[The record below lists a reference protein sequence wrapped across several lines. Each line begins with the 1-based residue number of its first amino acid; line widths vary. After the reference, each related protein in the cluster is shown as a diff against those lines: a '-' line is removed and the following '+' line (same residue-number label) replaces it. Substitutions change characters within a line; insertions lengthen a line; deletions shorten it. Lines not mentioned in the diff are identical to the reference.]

1 MDFNKESTFEE
12 YYEVDEELH
21 NLENEKRQ
29 ALSQETKEE
38 VEKVFLETEEK
49 NAQKIEE
56 LRARR
61 NTYKKGMEQIWV
73 EYYKELVT
81 VNAGFA
87 FGDTLDVPTKE
98 ILFTKQRI
106 DHKKFYQW
114 VSQILPHEK
123 TKIDFLI
130 YEVMM
135 QQVQNVIYD
144 FDVENYDDDFL
155 DYRDTC
161 NKIMQKIESWNIE
174 DSWLKRRISHMRTI
188 TDLQQK
194 EKLVTFI
201 NRYKSGLVAMD
212 SHNTIE
218 NPQDIRRTS
227 LIRRMGVP
235 EDGRMLLELTHT
247 IYNAVADPDQ
257 REAMFQKIITLY
269 EEIYDDL
276 GDHFGDT
283 AVIKILR
290 ELWRNTD
297 TDFPLKKT
305 DEQKEGYKIL
315 YDQVRKHFQI
325 DDESRIHP
333 QKDKYSDI

>member
-1 MDFNKESTFEE
+1 
-12 YYEVDEELH
+12 
-21 NLENEKRQ
+21 
-29 ALSQETKEE
+29 
-38 VEKVFLETEEK
+38 
-49 NAQKIEE
+49 
-56 LRARR
+56 
-61 NTYKKGMEQIWV
+61 
-73 EYYKELVT
+73 
-81 VNAGFA
+81 
-87 FGDTLDVPTKE
+87 
-98 ILFTKQRI
+98 
-106 DHKKFYQW
+106 
-114 VSQILPHEK
+114 
-123 TKIDFLI
+123 
-130 YEVMM
+130 
-135 QQVQNVIYD
+135 
-144 FDVENYDDDFL
+144 
-155 DYRDTC
+155 
-161 NKIMQKIESWNIE
+161 
-174 DSWLKRRISHMRTI
+174 MRTI

>member
-1 MDFNKESTFEE
+1 M
-12 YYEVDEELH
+12 
-21 NLENEKRQ
+21 
-29 ALSQETKEE
+29 
-38 VEKVFLETEEK
+38 
-49 NAQKIEE
+49 
-56 LRARR
+56 
-61 NTYKKGMEQIWV
+61 

-174 DSWLKRRISHMRTI
+174 DS
-188 TDLQQK
+188 
-194 EKLVTFI
+194 
-201 NRYKSGLVAMD
+201 
-212 SHNTIE
+212 
-218 NPQDIRRTS
+218 
-227 LIRRMGVP
+227 
-235 EDGRMLLELTHT
+235 
-247 IYNAVADPDQ
+247 
-257 REAMFQKIITLY
+257 
-269 EEIYDDL
+269 
-276 GDHFGDT
+276 
-283 AVIKILR
+283 
-290 ELWRNTD
+290 
-297 TDFPLKKT
+297 
-305 DEQKEGYKIL
+305 
-315 YDQVRKHFQI
+315 
-325 DDESRIHP
+325 
-333 QKDKYSDI
+333 